1 MPINAENL
9 LDYGFSNLVDSSLLA
24 ALAQLVEQRTENPCV
39 PGSIPGG
46 GTPKAPEKGAFV
58 VYDGFIIQLTETAVY
73 AIHRYC
79 THYERARIYQI
90 TTSQSLLS
98 PVLTAARDSTHFM
111 CRTQSLAEKFRIHNW
126 IHDDKAFRTFHL
138 QLLHT
143 MRKAYLSRP
152 FAQEETTSMRQETRA
167 ATTTISGRAIP
178 SGAPSLLLSHL
189 IHLGTPSG
197 TTTNSE

>member
-9 LDYGFSNLVDSSLLA
+9 LDYSFSNLVDSSLLA

-111 CRTQSLAEKFRIHNW
+111 CRTQSLAENSEFI
-126 IHDDKAFRTFHL
+126 IG
-138 QLLHT
+138 
-143 MRKAYLSRP
+143 S
-152 FAQEETTSMRQETRA
+152 
-167 ATTTISGRAIP
+167 TTIKRSEP
-178 SGAPSLLLSHL
+178 STCNSF
-189 IHLGTPSG
+189 TP
-197 TTTNSE
+197 

>member
-9 LDYGFSNLVDSSLLA
+9 LDYSFSNLVDSSLLA

-46 GTPKAPEKGAFV
+46 GNPKAPEKGAFV
-58 VYDGFIIQLTETAVY
+58 AYDGFIIQLAAAAVY

-98 PVLTAARDSTHFM
+98 PVLTAARGSIHFM
-111 CRTQSLAEKFRIHNW
+111 CRIQSLAEKFRIHNW

-143 MRKAYLSRP
+143 MRKAHLSRP
-152 FAQEETTSMRQETRA
+152 FVQAGTTSMRQETMA
-167 ATTTISGRAIP
+167 ATTTISGKAIP
-178 SGAPSLLLSHL
+178 SEAPSLLLSHL

-197 TTTNSE
+197 TTINSE